1 MANYITRDEA
11 IDVLQTLVNSD
22 ILEEDLEEDI
32 EEIITCI
39 QSEDE
44 GYHIWGADEEAEK
57 LFTSYR
63 TDLITPELEEE
74 LNAISDKYSFTPA
87 PYEAE

>member
-1 MANYITRDEA
+1 MSYITRDEA
-11 IDVLQTLVNSD
+11 IEVLQTMVNSD
-22 ILEEDLEEDI
+22 ILDEDLENDL

-44 GYHIWGADEEAEK
+44 GYHIWGADEEVGK

-63 TDLITPELEEE
+63 TDLVTPELEEE